1 MRWNSRNASAAD
13 GSDWADDAVVVG
25 NDVDTTG
32 HPLVDVVRRRSIAP
46 EQRQACEAAPLDHTG
61 SSEMIIRNDRSPNLR
76 GFA

>member
-1 MRWNSRNASAAD
+1 MRWKSRNASAAD

-46 EQRQACEAAPLDHTG
+46 EQRQATMKLHHSTVPDH
-61 SSEMIIRNDRSPNLR
+61 RK
-76 GFA
+76 